1 MNEILKKIVY
11 CLFAI
16 YFLVSLIGGCVLK
29 SRLERTRSELKSVRT
44 ELGAARNR
52 QLELESTIADC
63 AVIVNR
69 DKQILSESGTS
80 IQFIRAQISA
90 IREGYQAME
99 ILLRD
104 SIHSRDN
111 RGGNFTF
118 ALNNKEGE

>member
-1 MNEILKKIVY
+1 MNEVLKKIVY
-11 CLFAI
+11 CVFAV

-44 ELGAARNR
+44 ELGAAQNR
-52 QLELESTIADC
+52 QLELESTITDC
-63 AVIVNR
+63 AVIVSR

-90 IREGYQAME
+90 IRESYQAME

-104 SIHSRDN
+104 SIYSCN
-111 RGGNFTF
+111 NGN
-118 ALNNKEGE
+118 NNNYSTLEGDK